1 MGSGRTIAALQ
12 ALLPDLW
19 TFALRL
25 TATPEDAEKLL
36 DNVCHGVQA
45 GTCECAPYMSLRVN
59 LMSTMLR
66 RWQLRTRRSEA
77 CVARTAPRI
86 DANSE
91 TNRRLLQ
98 VVAMLPDEQRIAI
111 ILIEAERLTPS
122 EAAWAWGLTT
132 DELERRL
139 VRAHAAV
146 RKALENSAPPVRA
159 QVPAQVLARPATCPR
174 AAAQTEAAVTRP

>member
-25 TATPEDAEKLL
+25 TLTPEDAEKLL
-36 DNVCHGVQA
+36 ENVCHGVHD
-45 GTCECAPYMSLRVN
+45 GTCDCAPYMSLRVN

-66 RWQLRTRRSEA
+66 RWQQKVRRPDA
-77 CVARTAPRI
+77 CAARSARAASRI

-98 VVAMLPDEQRIAI
+98 VVAMLPDEQRIAL

-139 VRAHAAV
+139 VRAHTAV
-146 RKALENSAPPVRA
+146 NKALENGAQPLRA
-159 QVPAQVLARPATCPR
+159 SVPARRTACPQE
-174 AAAQTEAAVTRP
+174 AEAEAAFTRP

>member
-1 MGSGRTIAALQ
+1 MGSGRTLAALQ

-25 TATPEDAEKLL
+25 TSTPEDAETLL
-36 DNVCHGVQA
+36 DNVCCGIQA
-45 GTCECAPYMSLRVN
+45 GTYDCAPYMSLRVN
-59 LMSTMLR
+59 VMSTMLR
-66 RWQLRTRRSEA
+66 RWQQKVRRPEA
-77 CVARTAPRI
+77 CAARAARAASRI
-86 DANSE
+86 EANSE

-146 RKALENSAPPVRA
+146 NKALESSRPP
-159 QVPAQVLARPATCPR
+159 PR
-174 AAAQTEAAVTRP
+174 ANHPPTRKTACPLAEAEAAAFTRP

>member
-25 TATPEDAEKLL
+25 TSTPEDAEKLL
-36 DNVCHGVQA
+36 DIVCDGVQA
-45 GTCECAPYMSLRVN
+45 GTCDCAPYMSLRVN

-66 RWQLRTRRSEA
+66 RWQQKVRCPEA
-77 CVARTAPRI
+77 CAGHAARAASCI

-132 DELERRL
+132 DELGRRL

-146 RKALENSAPPVRA
+146 RKALENGAPPVRA
-159 QVPAQVLARPATCPR
+159 PAPARRTAYPQAE
-174 AAAQTEAAVTRP
+174 AAAVTRP

>member
-1 MGSGRTIAALQ
+1 MGSGRTITALQ
-12 ALLPDLW
+12 ALLPELW
-19 TFALRL
+19 KFALRL
-25 TATPEDAEKLL
+25 ASTPEDAEKLL
-36 DNVCHGVQA
+36 DNVCRGVHD
-45 GTCECAPYMSLRVN
+45 GTCDCAPYMSLRVN

-66 RWQLRTRRSEA
+66 RWQQKARRPEA
-77 CVARTAPRI
+77 CAARAVPYI
-86 DANSE
+86 EANSE

-111 ILIEAERLTPS
+111 ILIEAERLTPG

-146 RKALENSAPPVRA
+146 RKALDNGAQPSRA
-159 QVPAQVLARPATCPR
+159 GLPARRTASPH
-174 AAAQTEAAVTRP
+174 AQAEAAVTRP

>member
-25 TATPEDAEKLL
+25 ASTPEDAEKLL
-36 DNVCHGVQA
+36 DNLCHGIQA
-45 GTCECAPYMSLRVN
+45 GTWDCAPYMSMRVN
-59 LMSTMLR
+59 LMSAMLR
-66 RWQLRTRRSEA
+66 RWQQKVRHPEA
-77 CVARTAPRI
+77 CAARTARAASRI
-86 DANSE
+86 RANSE
-91 TNRRLLQ
+91 TNRHLLQ

-111 ILIEAERLTPS
+111 ILTEAERLTPS

-132 DELERRL
+132 DELERRM

-146 RKALENSAPPVRA
+146 RKALENDAPPVRA
-159 QVPAQVLARPATCPR
+159 YVPARRTACPHPQ
-174 AAAQTEAAVTRP
+174 AEEVAVTRP